1 MKRYYL
7 TLSRLSLAVILL
19 QAFTFLYCGFNVE
32 KINRRIDR
40 AIQRL
45 AETTRRT
52 PVLAVASE
60 ETANLLARIQELNRE
75 RGWLLRGII
84 LGGSLHVAVCYS
96 LYIHFLRMGY
106 SWTKLFLHAN
116 NLTAVAMLLPSPANF
131 LWLLAY
137 IIGTR
142 VYKHFCVASG
152 FHRNCVQV

>member
-7 TLSRLSLAVILL
+7 TLSRLSLAVIVL

-40 AIQRL
+40 VIQHL

-52 PVLAVASE
+52 PILDIAAG
-60 ETANLLARIQELNRE
+60 ETAGLLARFQKLNRE
-75 RGWLLRGII
+75 RGWLLGGII

-106 SWTKLFLHAN
+106 TWTKLFLHAN
-116 NLTAVAMLLPSPANF
+116 NLTAALLLPSPANL

-152 FHRNCVQV
+152 FRRNCIQV